1 MRPRFGLGR
10 LLAQHVRYGLV
21 PVGAAVQIDHRRAGS
36 APLRGAAGHHSMA
49 LTSSAHLAR
58 HTVTRRPSSSAYQ
71 CPGRGHRTWGAQR
84 RRCAIGM
91 RQPWTR
97 RSRRLL
103 VTMTVTSRVPGRTAE
118 VLGHKHVVHIAA
130 VDEELFAQSPLLAE
144 AETFVQAQ
152 RRIVRAQHP

>member
-1 MRPRFGLGR
+1 MNG
-10 LLAQHVRYGLV
+10 QVRSHLTRTRADGHDAVRRRV
-21 PVGAAVQIDHRRAGS
+21 PDGFVMS
-36 APLRGAAGHHSMA
+36 W
-49 LTSSAHLAR
+49 
-58 HTVTRRPSSSAYQ
+58 PSSSAYQ
-71 CPGRGHRTWGAQR
+71 CPGRGHRAQR

-103 VTMTVTSRVPGRTAE
+103 VTMTVTSRVPGLTAE